1 MSEVYARRGRPAA
14 RRPPGSRSHPQREP
28 RFHPDEARRTVTI
41 TAMTSLDVRAGL
53 PAVLV
58 VDPRRPLLERGP
70 GTRVVGLA
78 PGTAVVVDEL
88 TPPLAALLDE
98 LTRPAHRDRVLARAV
113 EAGADPAEAV
123 AMVVDLLACGAV
135 VDADGTARTARRR
148 AGAVVR
154 VQGDGAIAV
163 GVACGL
169 AAAGVGTVEV
179 VAVGV
184 VEREDVG
191 TGYLDE
197 DRGRSRAVA
206 AADATRRVAPGVRT
220 RLPTRF
226 APDLVVL
233 ADAAASDPVTVR
245 GLVATGVAHLQART
259 RDGHGVVGPL
269 VLPGRSACLECLDRH
284 RADLDPEWG
293 RLAPRLTRLRAAAEA
308 PTVVA
313 TIGMATAQA
322 LAVTDGTVTP
332 PAALGATVEIDVGA
346 AVIARRR
353 WSRHPGCPCSG
364 AGVHLSVDTGHRA
377 RRVVECT
384 PGPPRGTIEA

>member
-1 MSEVYARRGRPAA
+1 
-14 RRPPGSRSHPQREP
+14 
-28 RFHPDEARRTVTI
+28 
-41 TAMTSLDVRAGL
+41 MTSHEL

-58 VDPRRPLLERGP
+58 VDPHRPLLERGP

-98 LTRPAHRDRVLARAV
+98 LSRPARRDRVLARAV

-179 VAVGV
+179 VAAGV
-184 VEREDVG
+184 VERDDVG

-197 DRGRSRAVA
+197 DRGRSRAA
-206 AADATRRVAPGVRT
+206 AAAEATRRVAPGVRT
-220 RLPTRF
+220 RLPVRF
-226 APDLVVL
+226 TPDLVVL

-259 RDGHGVVGPL
+259 RDGRGVVGPL

-284 RADLDPEWG
+284 RADRDPEWG
-293 RLAPRLTRLRAAAEA
+293 RLAPRLSRLRAAADA

-322 LAVTDGTVTP
+322 LAVTDGTTGP
-332 PAALGATVEIDVGA
+332 PAALGATVEIDVAA
-346 AVIARRR
+346 AVTARRR
-353 WSRHPGCPCSG
+353 WSRHPGCLCAG
-364 AGVHLSVDTGHRA
+364 AGAHLAEDTGHRA

>member
-14 RRPPGSRSHPQREP
+14 RRPHPRGSHPQRAARIRP
-28 RFHPDEARRTVTI
+28 RATGGGVTI
-41 TAMTSLDVRAGL
+41 GLVTSADL
-53 PAVLV
+53 PTLLV

-98 LTRPAHRDRVLARAV
+98 LTRPARRDRVLARAV
-113 EAGADPAEAV
+113 AAGADPAEAV

-179 VAVGV
+179 AAAGV
-184 VEREDVG
+184 VERDDVG

-197 DRGRSRAVA
+197 DRGRSRATA
-206 AADATRRVAPGVRT
+206 AAEATRRVAPGVTT
-220 RLPTRF
+220 RLSPRTT
-226 APDLVVL
+226 PDLVVL
-233 ADAAASDPVTVR
+233 ADAAASGPVTVR

-284 RADLDPEWG
+284 RADRDPEWG
-293 RLAPRLTRLRAAAEA
+293 RLAPRLARLRAAADA

-322 LAVTDGTVTP
+322 LAVTDGTTDP
-332 PAALGATVEIDVGA
+332 PAALGATVEIDVVA
-346 AVIARRR
+346 AVTARRR

-364 AGVHLSVDTGHRA
+364 AGARLTPDAGHRA

-384 PGPPRGTIEA
+384 PGPARGTIEA